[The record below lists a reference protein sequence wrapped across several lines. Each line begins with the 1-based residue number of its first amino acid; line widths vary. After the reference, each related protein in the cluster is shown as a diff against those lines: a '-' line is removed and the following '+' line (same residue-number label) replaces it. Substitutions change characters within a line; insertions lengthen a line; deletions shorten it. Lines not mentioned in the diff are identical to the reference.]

1 MVVNPEDRSS
11 RIEAQIISMRQFHFP
26 QIDIF
31 FLLNNM
37 SSDQVCLN
45 VTSIAGMCCYIIHS
59 DTDILVLPVPI
70 QPKTFRFPQR
80 SFDFKKHEQRK
91 V

>member
-1 MVVNPEDRSS
+1 MVVNLEDRSS

-31 FLLNNM
+31 FLRATNF
-37 SSDQVCLN
+37 CLN
-45 VTSIAGMCCYIIHS
+45 VTSIVGIHS
-59 DTDILVLPVPI
+59 VTDIQVLPVSI
-70 QPKTFRFPQR
+70 QPKTFRFPKR
-80 SFDFKKHEQRK
+80 SFDFKKHEQRR